1 MTLNCGYT
9 NVIADIYGWNT
20 SINSYHINL
29 CSFLNKPWK
38 TIIFITGKRSLQSV
52 SGEEMFMV
60 LSFLLQWNSFTAV

>member
-9 NVIADIYGWNT
+9 NVIADTYGWNT

-29 CSFLNKPWK
+29 CSFLNNPWK
-38 TIIFITGKRSLQSV
+38 TIILITGKRSLQSV
-52 SGEEMFMV
+52 SVEEMFMV